1 MSVSTPGA
9 RDAAGT
15 APGSVDD
22 KTAVPAA
29 AVDVP
34 AAIWLVTDVYP
45 PGCGGSGWSTHA
57 LAQTLAARGHD
68 VEVICLD
75 PGARGVSQR
84 VFEGI
89 RVSELGVR
97 RARRNPARRLGAR
110 DYAHRALEAYLT
122 ARLAAAPEVELL
134 HAQHLHSGPPTIAA
148 AMRCGRGAVQTLRDY
163 WPVCLHGTS
172 FWNGAECPGC
182 STSDLTGCM
191 SEYWRWP
198 RPLARLMVPW
208 ARRRLAE
215 RRAGVEAAGRVIAVS
230 DWVRRR
236 IERETTTARFS
247 VLPNIVDGA
256 ATRAAAE
263 AAAPLDLPCD
273 DFLVAAGKL
282 VETKG
287 FASMLSAL
295 AGAGC
300 RLPVVIAGAGPQR
313 DLLRRQA
320 ADLGLD
326 LHLPGWV
333 AHPTLLRLIAS
344 ARGFLLPGT
353 WNEPLSRL
361 LLEALALGIPVVA
374 WPSGGN
380 TEHLEAGVDAL
391 VVEDTEQLRAAL
403 AVLDDPQR
411 ARALGAAGAELAR
424 RSFSPEAVYP
434 QLIAAYREALAAQ
447 PAAGEENAAV
457 AGPAR

>member
-1 MSVSTPGA
+1 MSGGKPGA
-9 RDAAGT
+9 AGG
-15 APGSVDD
+15 APATV
-22 KTAVPAA
+22 
-29 AVDVP
+29 
-34 AAIWLVTDVYP
+34 WLVTDVYP

-57 LAQTLAARGHD
+57 LAQTLATRGHD
-68 VEVICLD
+68 VEVIGLD
-75 PGARGVSQR
+75 PAARGVSQR

-89 RVSELGVR
+89 RVSELGVA
-97 RARRNPARRLGAR
+97 RARRNPARRLGTR
-110 DYAHRALEAYLT
+110 DYAHRALEAYLV
-122 ARLAAAPEVELL
+122 ARLAAAPEVDLL
-134 HAQHLHSGPPTIAA
+134 HAQHLHSGPPAIAA
-148 AMRCGRGAVQTLRDY
+148 ATRCDRAAVQTLRDY

-182 STSDLTGCM
+182 SVTDLTGCM
-191 SEYWRWP
+191 SEYWGWP

-215 RRAGVEAAGRVIAVS
+215 RRAGVEAAGRVVAVS

-236 IERETTTARFS
+236 IEREATAARFC
-247 VLPNIVDGA
+247 VLPNMVDGA

-263 AAAPLDLPCD
+263 VAAPLELPCD

-282 VETKG
+282 IETKG
-287 FASMLSAL
+287 FGPMLAAL
-295 AGAGC
+295 AEAGC
-300 RLPVVIAGAGPQR
+300 RLPVVIAGSGPQR
-313 DLLRRQA
+313 DRLRRQA
-320 ADLGLD
+320 ADLGID
-326 LHLPGWV
+326 LYLPGWV

-344 ARGFLLPGT
+344 ARGFLLPGA

-361 LLEALALGIPVVA
+361 LLEALALGTPVIA

-391 VVEDTEQLRAAL
+391 VVEDAEQLRAAL

-411 ARALGAAGAELAR
+411 ARAVGAAGAELAR

-434 QLIAAYREALAAQ
+434 RLIAVYQEALAAR
-447 PAAGEENAAV
+447 PAAADGMTAA
-457 AGPAR
+457 AGSAR

>member
-1 MSVSTPGA
+1 MIAGTRGA
-9 RDAAGT
+9 ADAAGVSPVSAADAT
-15 APGSVDD
+15 EVSAATVGPP
-22 KTAVPAA
+22 AV
-29 AVDVP
+29 V
-34 AAIWLVTDVYP
+34 WLVTDVYP

-57 LAQTLAARGHD
+57 LAQTLVARGHD
-68 VEVICLD
+68 VEVIGLD

-89 RVSELGVR
+89 RVSELGVA
-97 RARRNPARRLGAR
+97 RARRSPARRLGAR
-110 DYAHRALEAYLT
+110 DYAHRALEGYLM
-122 ARLAAAPEVELL
+122 ARLADAPEVELL
-134 HAQHLHSGPPTIAA
+134 HAQHLHSGPPAIAA
-148 AMRCGRGAVQTLRDY
+148 ATRCGRGAVQTLRDY

-182 STSDLTGCM
+182 SAANLTGCM
-191 SEYWRWP
+191 GEYWRWP
-198 RPLARLMVPW
+198 WPLARLMVPW
-208 ARRRLAE
+208 ARRRLSE

-230 DWVRRR
+230 DWVRHR
-236 IERETTTARFS
+236 IEREAAAHFS

-263 AAAPLDLPCD
+263 GAAPLDLPCD

-287 FASMLSAL
+287 FGPMLAAL
-295 AGAGC
+295 AEAGC

-313 DLLRRQA
+313 ERLRRQA

-333 AHPTLLRLIAS
+333 AHSTLLRVIAT
-344 ARGFLLPGT
+344 ARGFLLPAA

-361 LLEALALGIPVVA
+361 LLEALALGTPVVA

-380 TEHLEAGVDAL
+380 TEHLEANVNAL
-391 VVEDTEQLRAAL
+391 VVEDAEQLRAAL

-411 ARALGAAGAELAR
+411 AGAMGAAAVELAR
-424 RSFSPEAVYP
+424 RTFSPEAVYP
-434 QLIAAYREALAAQ
+434 RLIAVYQEALAART
-447 PAAGEENAAV
+447 PAGERRSTAASS
-457 AGPAR
+457 AR

>member
-1 MSVSTPGA
+1 MTAETPRRGPGA
-9 RDAAGT
+9 SASPDET
-15 APGSVDD
+15 LAPR
-22 KTAVPAA
+22 AV
-29 AVDVP
+29 
-34 AAIWLVTDVYP
+34 WLVTDVYP

-57 LAQTLAARGHD
+57 LAQTLAARGHEI
-68 VEVICLD
+68 EVIGLD

-89 RVSELGVR
+89 RISELGVA

-110 DYAHRALEAYLT
+110 DYAHRALEGYLT
-122 ARLAAAPEVELL
+122 ARLADAPEVELL
-134 HAQHLHSGPPTIAA
+134 HAQHLHSGPPAVAA
-148 AMRCGRGAVQTLRDY
+148 AARCGRAAVQTLRDY

-182 STSDLTGCM
+182 SVADLTGCM
-191 SEYWRWP
+191 GEYWRWP

-208 ARRRLAE
+208 ARRRLAQ

-236 IERETTTARFS
+236 IEREAPAARFC
-247 VLPNIVDGA
+247 VLPNMVDGA
-256 ATRAAAE
+256 ATRVAADT
-263 AAAPLDLPCD
+263 APLLELPFD

-287 FASMLSAL
+287 FGPMLAAL
-295 AGAGC
+295 AEAGG

-313 DLLRRQA
+313 DALRRQA

-326 LHLPGWV
+326 LHLPGWI

-344 ARGFLLPGT
+344 ARGFLLPGA

-361 LLEALALGIPVVA
+361 LLEALALGTPVIA

-380 TEHLEAGVDAL
+380 TEHLEAGVNAL
-391 VVEDTEQLRAAL
+391 VVEGAGQLRAAL
-403 AVLDDPQR
+403 AVLDDARR
-411 ARALGAAGAELAR
+411 AGALGAAGAELAR

-434 QLIAAYREALAAQ
+434 RLIAVYQEALAAR
-447 PAAGEENAAV
+447 PAAGEGRAAA
-457 AGPAR
+457 AGTAR